1 MQQTGC
7 MMEKRMAQD
16 RPPEQA
22 FAALADPTRR
32 QIVEFLAESGPARI
46 SEVAGRFPATRQT
59 ITRHLDI
66 LSQAGITRTERRG
79 RERLTEL
86 RCDAFAPVQ
95 RWLARYGRFWG
106 DALQDLKQAVEQGE
120 RK

>member
-1 MQQTGC
+1 MT
-7 MMEKRMAQD
+7 QD

-32 QIVEFLAESGPARI
+32 QIVEFLAERGPQRI
-46 SEVAGRFPATRQT
+46 SDVADRFPATRQT

-66 LSQAGITRTERRG
+66 LGEAGITRTERRG

-86 RCDAFAPVQ
+86 RADAFAPIQ
-95 RWLARYGRFWG
+95 RWLSHYGRFWG
-106 DALQDLKQAVEQGE
+106 DALQDLKRAVEQGE
-120 RK
+120 RR